1 MAGMA
6 TGLTVEMKVNQK
18 SRTKSKKQ
26 KQQYKEIDPITPDKL
41 LSSGKKTEVQD
52 ITDLPNRN

>member
-41 LSSGKKTEVQD
+41 LSSGKKTEV
-52 ITDLPNRN
+52 